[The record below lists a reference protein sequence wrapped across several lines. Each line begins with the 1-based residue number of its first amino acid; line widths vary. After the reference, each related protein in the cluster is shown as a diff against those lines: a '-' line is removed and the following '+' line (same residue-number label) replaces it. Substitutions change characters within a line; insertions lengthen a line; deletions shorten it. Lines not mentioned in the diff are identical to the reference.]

1 MYWKFNF
8 KILMFQLLIISSL
21 SLTEVYAQSITSQQ
35 STNFM
40 LEAYNIR
47 GRAFVNKDAVNVE
60 GTPLLNTEW
69 GKGDVK
75 FRNGGMVKD
84 IDLKFNLER
93 NELYYNYEGQLYL
106 FNDPVVSF
114 TLKYNIMGK
123 PLEALFRNGF
133 PLNGRLGNETFYEV
147 IAEGEK
153 FQFLDF
159 KYAFLSNA
167 NSYGGSSN
175 KQIFTNADEYYV
187 HDKLAGKMIRTKK
200 SVAGVAEALP
210 AISDKITKICAEK
223 KLKLR
228 DHTEIRQLFAELN
241 LL

>member
-1 MYWKFNF
+1 MFRNKINFSKHLLMLTVAVVIFN
-8 KILMFQLLIISSL
+8 ISFG
-21 SLTEVYAQSITSQQ
+21 QSITSPQ

-84 IDLKFNLER
+84 IELKFNLER
-93 NELYYNYEGQLYL
+93 NELYYNYQGELYL
-106 FNDPVVSF
+106 FNDPVNSF
-114 TLKYNIMGK
+114 TLKYSNMGK
-123 PLEALFRNGF
+123 AQEVFFRNGY
-133 PLNGRLGNETFYEV
+133 PINGRLGNETFYEV

-153 FQFLDF
+153 YQFLSF

-175 KQIFTNADEYYV
+175 KQIFTNAEEFYIL
-187 HDKLAGKMIRTKK
+187 DKIAGKMIRSKK
-200 SVAGVAEALP
+200 SVAGIAESLP
-210 AISDKITKICAEK
+210 SLSDKITKVSTEK
-223 KLKLR
+223 KIKLR
-228 DHTEIRQLFAELN
+228 DYSDIRQLFAELN
-241 LL
+241 Q